1 MAKNPGIALAAPD
14 VREWP
19 PRRMIGRTL
28 DELMLTTPFLHR
40 HNNSVARSEEA
51 PRGPQ

>member
-1 MAKNPGIALAAPD
+1 MAKNPGIALAAAD

-19 PRRMIGRTL
+19 PRRMIDHTL
-28 DELMLTTPFLHR
+28 DELMLTTPFLH
-40 HNNSVARSEEA
+40 HDNNPGARSAAA

>member
-1 MAKNPGIALAAPD
+1 MVKNVIALAAPD
-14 VREWP
+14 VRESP

-28 DELMLTTPFLHR
+28 DELMPTTPFLH
-40 HNNSVARSEEA
+40 HDNNSGARSAEA